1 MTRGQRE
8 KENYTEVGGDAAPG
22 FFDRIR
28 QREKLEDDARTF
40 MRGEQDARR
49 MIRSAYRKAVRRG
62 EYAPDILF
70 ARNSMNEQRDNRN
83 EDYKTGMRSDFDATM
98 AFLSDYQDANKEKPS
113 PFSAELAGM
122 TSELEGF
129 RKAGDIAAAEELRK
143 QQIEELEKGKKTEK
157 ATFEDSDP
165 NEWKLWKD

>member
-83 EDYKTGMRSDFDATM
+83 KDYKTGMRSDFDATM
-98 AFLSDYQDANKEKPS
+98 AFLSDYQDANKERPS
-113 PFSAELAGM
+113 PFSAELADL

-129 RKAGDIAAAEELRK
+129 RKAGDIAAADELRK
-143 QQIEELEKGKKTEK
+143 RQEEDLAVK
-157 ATFEDSDP
+157 APKSSKPEEDEEEES
-165 NEWKLWKD
+165 

>member
-49 MIRSAYRKAVRRG
+49 MVRSAYRRSVRRG
-62 EYAPDILF
+62 EYAPDVLF
-70 ARNSMNEQRDNRN
+70 AKNSLNEQRDNRN
-83 EDYKTGMRSDFDATM
+83 KDFKTGMRSDFDATM
-98 AFLSDYQDANKEKPS
+98 AFLGEYQDANKEQPS
-113 PFSAELAGM
+113 PFSAELA
-122 TSELEGF
+122 ELTGDNDGL
-129 RKAGDIAAAEELRK
+129 RKADDIAAAEELRK
-143 QQIEELEKGKKTEK
+143 KQEEELAVK
-157 ATFEDSDP
+157 AP
-165 NEWKLWKD
+165 NAIILADEQEEG